1 MPAAPSLSRGIR
13 KLRFGRPFR
22 RLRRDVYVIAPPKKS
37 LQLFAS
43 RAFPA
48 LPRQNVRFASAMCNA
63 TAAAEIPDMEGEI
76 FAECGEIFPLPRSP
90 TVARPTDLPKEGEE
104 ARLEGKI
111 APTDRDRPD
120 ARIAHNAMNTKAS
133 VGTNSVST

>member
-1 MPAAPSLSRGIR
+1 MSAFSVGIR

-22 RLRRDVYVIAPPKKS
+22 RLRRDGRLVSPIKS
-37 LQLFAS
+37 CVAFLALIQRYKTFVRS
-43 RAFPA
+43 RSSPY
-48 LPRQNVRFASAMCNA
+48 A
-63 TAAAEIPDMEGEI
+63 TAATEIPDMEGEI

-133 VGTNSVST
+133 VGTNSIAI